1 MVTPRILSS
10 VLFNPHRVFVLQRRK
25 GWQLILILYTQ
36 YNASEEKRVRINQDK
51 QSAELLPV
59 GRTTKQ

>member
-1 MVTPRILSS
+1 MVTPRILCS
-10 VLFNPHRVFVLQRRK
+10 VFFNPHRVFVQQRRK
-25 GWQLILILYTQ
+25 DWQLILILYTQ

-59 GRTTKQ
+59 GRTRKQ